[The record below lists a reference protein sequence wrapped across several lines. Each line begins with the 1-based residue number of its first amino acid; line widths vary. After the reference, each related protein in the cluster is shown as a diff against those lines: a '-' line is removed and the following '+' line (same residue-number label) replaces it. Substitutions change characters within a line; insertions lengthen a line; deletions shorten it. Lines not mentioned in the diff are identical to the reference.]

1 LARAF
6 GSIDALAAASEDE
19 IDAVPEIGPEI
30 AATVAE
36 WFDEDENVAL
46 IEKLRA
52 AGVRLADDVA
62 EADGGPKP
70 LEGLSVVITGTLPT
84 LSREEATA
92 LAEDAGARVASS
104 VSKKTSFV
112 VLGENPG
119 SKFAKAEALGV
130 ETIDERAF
138 LARIGRNRG

>member
-1 LARAF
+1 
-6 GSIDALAAASEDE
+6 
-19 IDAVPEIGPEI
+19 VPEIGPEI

-36 WFDEDENVAL
+36 WFDEEENAAL

-62 EADGGPKP
+62 ETDGGPKP

-84 LSREEATA
+84 LAREEATA
-92 LAEDAGARVASS
+92 LAQDAGARVVSS

-119 SKFAKAEALGV
+119 SKLAKAEELGV
-130 ETIDERAF
+130 ETIDEDAF
-138 LARIGRNRG
+138 LARIGKGRG